1 MAFSFPTTIT
11 LNRPEKLNALNPPMR
26 EALVA
31 AFKEAER
38 DPNIHVVVLKGNGR
52 AFCVG
57 VDLFDMTELNNDPG
71 VKGLRQDS
79 MGIAA
84 AAARWAQ
91 IWALQKPVLVQ
102 AHGYCVAWGLEI
114 AMFSDIVIAAEDAQF
129 GFPSVRNGTGLP
141 DSSMAIYYLGPQWA
155 KRLLFTGDFIDGKTA
170 ERIGMVLKAV
180 PAEHL
185 EAEVNDL
192 AARIAT
198 VPVDLLAASKGI
210 LNKGIDLMG
219 RRVLQEIAVHSH
231 AIARADPMVSEFGRI
246 VREEG
251 VQAAIAWREK
261 RRAT

>member
-1 MAFSFPTTIT
+1 MADTDNQLVLYDVAGGIATIT

-38 DPNIHVVVLKGNGR
+38 DPNVHVVVLKGNGR

-91 IWALQKPVLVQ
+91 IWALQKPVIVQ

-114 AMFSDIVIAAEDAQF
+114 AMFSDIVIAAEDAQ
-129 GFPSVRNGTGLP
+129 
-141 DSSMAIYYLGPQWA
+141 
-155 KRLLFTGDFIDGKTA
+155 
-170 ERIGMVLKAV
+170 
-180 PAEHL
+180 
-185 EAEVNDL
+185 
-192 AARIAT
+192 
-198 VPVDLLAASKGI
+198 
-210 LNKGIDLMG
+210 
-219 RRVLQEIAVHSH
+219 
-231 AIARADPMVSEFGRI
+231 
-246 VREEG
+246 
-251 VQAAIAWREK
+251 
-261 RRAT
+261 